1 MYANLNLYL
10 VTGEVEYFEY
20 MEDQRYSNEMRLV
33 WATDSDHAER
43 IFADEFETKNSTT
56 NLSSINSHKALYP
69 KK

>member
-1 MYANLNLYL
+1 MDANLNLYL
-10 VTGEVEYFEY
+10 VTGRVEYFEY

-33 WATDSDHAER
+33 WAIDSEHAEF

-56 NLSSINSHKALYP
+56 NWNSIKSHKALYP